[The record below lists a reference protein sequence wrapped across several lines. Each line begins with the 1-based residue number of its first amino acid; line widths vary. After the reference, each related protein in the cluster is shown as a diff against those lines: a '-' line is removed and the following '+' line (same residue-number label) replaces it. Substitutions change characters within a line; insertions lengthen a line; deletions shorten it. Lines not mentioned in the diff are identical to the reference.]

1 MPLPRTILNP
11 TNHREVNTHML
22 PEEFQSA
29 LMDTLG
35 LEDDDGGERTDLI
48 LSAVREVVAIANTAH
63 TAHTSEDVSELR
75 PGTVIRNRK
84 GDALAKSE
92 DGMWIE
98 CGYHRPDSF
107 TDAEV
112 LDRIGPEFTVF

>member
-48 LSAVREVVAIANTAH
+48 LSAVREVVAIVNTAH
-63 TAHTSEDVSELR
+63 TGEDVSELR